1 MRSSISPWLRTS
13 GPPIWISLPVEAAIA
28 GRLHEVSQ
36 RVVDR
41 DRLRSVLQPRRS
53 DHRRKSLH
61 EVTQR
66 PIGLALRT
74 DHHAGAEIG
83 QRGTVLG
90 QRKGRLVAAAQVLGV
105 RAIAEPAQV
114 DDPLDLFLSGHLRER
129 RRGCSLARHEVPAPA
144 PSHRVDQVVRDVD
157 PSARAPQALGPQDV
171 ALMQRQ
177 PALFELASTGSGAIP
192 DHATHLPTSLR
203 QR

>member
-53 DHRRKSLH
+53 DHRRQSLH

-114 DDPLDLFLSGHLRER
+114 DDPLDLSFRAICANDVAAAR
-129 RRGCSLARHEVPAPA
+129 SLATKSP
-144 PSHRVDQVVRDVD
+144 
-157 PSARAPQALGPQDV
+157 
-171 ALMQRQ
+171 
-177 PALFELASTGSGAIP
+177 
-192 DHATHLPTSLR
+192 LPPR
-203 QR
+203 PIEWIR